1 MEPYKN
7 LSGVSNVTAYEIG
20 SDSIKVQFKDGGLY
34 RYDARSAGH
43 ENVEEMKTLAVAGR
57 GLNTF
62 INQHVRKDY
71 AEKLA

>member
-7 LSGVSNVTAYEIG
+7 LSGVSNVSAYEIG
-20 SDSIKVQFKDGGLY
+20 TDSIKVQFKDGGLY
-34 RYDARSAGH
+34 RYDARSAGS
-43 ENVEEMKTLAVAGR
+43 ENIEKMKKLARAGR

-62 INQHVRKDY
+62 INQQARKSY